1 MTKISGQFLIS
12 GQFQDNFKI
21 SGKSGISGQLG
32 ALPMRHQTDKLQ
44 HKSNV
49 ISVLTEEVFLC

>member
-21 SGKSGISGQLG
+21 SGISGIWGQLG
-32 ALPMRHQTDKLQ
+32 ALGLWDIPVPKQ
-44 HKSNV
+44 SN
-49 ISVLTEEVFLC
+49 IPEN